1 LTTVKA
7 ASGREGLSTKQ
18 DGDAPSDAQCAF
30 DWIEERSVQII
41 ASRNSAARAPDA
53 FAVVT
58 DIANWPEMISSINDV
73 ELLTASPLRAGTRLR
88 IQRVMF
94 GHETTEEMEIVEI
107 ERPRRL
113 RLAGR
118 SRDLHYERDHIID
131 ATQSGSRLTLIF
143 RPRPSN
149 QVSRAAL
156 PFMTPFMEINL
167 RNELEQDLVD
177 LAAAI
182 AAKPSGKLTK
192 ARRA

>member
-1 LTTVKA
+1 MRLRMDRGEIGA
-7 ASGREGLSTKQ
+7 NQRIQEQ
-18 DGDAPSDAQCAF
+18 
-30 DWIEERSVQII
+30 
-41 ASRNSAARAPDA
+41 AARAPDA

-58 DIANWPEMISSINDV
+58 DSANWPEMISSINDV
-73 ELLTASPLRAGTRLR
+73 ELLRASPLRAGTRLR

-131 ATQSGSRLTLIF
+131 ATQAGSRLTLII

-149 QVSRAAL
+149 QVSSAAL
-156 PFMTPFMEINL
+156 PFMTPLMEINL
-167 RNELEQDLVD
+167 RDELEQDLVD

-182 AAKPSGKLTK
+182 AAKPSWNLTK
-192 ARRA
+192 AGRA